1 MDNQDADSNP
11 LQAER
16 SARQNRPRV
25 LPSSRRGRKTYERI
39 FEATAELAAELGF
52 EGVNTNLV
60 ASRAGVNIASLYRY
74 FPNKQ
79 AIFAAISER
88 LAANFKA
95 EIKGLVAQID
105 AGRPWRE
112 AVADGMRLA
121 TERRLNSPGERSIR
135 IAIRLSPEL
144 QELDRLET
152 NAVCAMLADLMT
164 RRSGAEPERAML
176 AARVA
181 IEMAA
186 AILDLLLSEPT
197 RNAETLAAEASDAF
211 VRYLTPLMEKPVSAM
226 QPVPI
231 A

>member
-1 MDNQDADSNP
+1 MDNQDADTNP

-105 AGRPWRE
+105 AGRPWKE

-121 TERRLNSPGERSIR
+121 AQRRLNSPGERSIR

-152 NAVCAMLADLMT
+152 NAVSAMLADLMT
-164 RRSGAEPERAML
+164 RRSGAEPERAAL

-181 IEMAA
+181 IEMGA

-197 RNAETLAAEASDAF
+197 ADAKILAAEASDAF
-211 VRYLTPLMEKPVSAM
+211 IRYLAPLMEEPVSAV
-226 QPVPI
+226 QPALI

>member
-1 MDNQDADSNP
+1 MDNQDADTNP

-25 LPSSRRGRKTYERI
+25 LPSSRRGRKTSERI

-88 LAANFKA
+88 LTATFKA
-95 EIKGLVAQID
+95 EIAGLVAEID
-105 AGRPWRE
+105 SGRPWRE
-112 AVADGMRLA
+112 AVAEGMHLA
-121 TERRLNSPGERSIR
+121 AGRRLNSPGKRSIR
-135 IAIRLSPEL
+135 IALRLSPEL
-144 QELDRLET
+144 QVLDAAET
-152 NAVCAMLADLMT
+152 RAVSAMLADLMI
-164 RRSGAEPERAML
+164 RRSGAEPERAAL

-186 AILDLLLSEPT
+186 AILDLLLTEPT
-197 RNAETLAAEASDAF
+197 SDAEALAGEASDAF
-211 VRYLTPLMEKPVSAM
+211 IRYVAPLMEAPVSAE
-226 QPVPI
+226 PT
-231 A
+231 ALCA

>member
-121 TERRLNSPGERSIR
+121 AERRLNSPGERSIR

-152 NAVCAMLADLMT
+152 NAVSAMLADLMM

>member
-1 MDNQDADSNP
+1 M
-11 LQAER
+11 
-16 SARQNRPRV
+16 
-25 LPSSRRGRKTYERI
+25 
-39 FEATAELAAELGF
+39 
-52 EGVNTNLV
+52 
-60 ASRAGVNIASLYRY
+60 
-74 FPNKQ
+74 
-79 AIFAAISER
+79 
-88 LAANFKA
+88 
-95 EIKGLVAQID
+95 
-105 AGRPWRE
+105 
-112 AVADGMRLA
+112 M
-121 TERRLNSPGERSIR
+121 
-135 IAIRLSPEL
+135 
-144 QELDRLET
+144 
-152 NAVCAMLADLMT
+152 